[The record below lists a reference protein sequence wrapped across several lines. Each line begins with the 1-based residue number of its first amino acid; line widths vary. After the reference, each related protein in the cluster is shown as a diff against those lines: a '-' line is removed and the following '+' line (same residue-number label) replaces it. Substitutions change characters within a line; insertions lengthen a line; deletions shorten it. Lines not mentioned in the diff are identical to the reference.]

1 MFNYTEIDCY
11 KNSRIAGRVG
21 GRVGGRAHVMKGISR
36 HSTAL
41 NW

>member
-21 GRVGGRAHVMKGISR
+21 GRAHVMKGISR